1 MVNNI
6 LNLKI
11 GSNLGVVSLCCGS
24 LSLIVKPWKASAIKI
39 IDNLLKL
46 KIDPY
51 LGVVSF
57 YCKPAICVIFGI
69 A

>member
-1 MVNNI
+1 M

-11 GSNLGVVSLCCGS
+11 GSNVGVVSFCCGS
-24 LSLIVKPWKASAIKI
+24 LSLIVEPWRASAIKI

-57 YCKPAICVIFGI
+57 YCKPL
-69 A
+69 